1 MKYLCAIFAIFSLMA
16 VFAAAEEPEVHPMLS
31 VRAPSVSAGPLG
43 ACECNSCNRYCSSN
57 NYIGGFCY
65 LTSCYCVKYQ

>member
-1 MKYLCAIFAIFSLMA
+1 
-16 VFAAAEEPEVHPMLS
+16 MLS